1 MVKMEILYEVSAKE
15 GESPVHNYS
24 FILKSKIKSVK
35 FYWKKAKPFAKA
47 KYIFM
52 TNREQVLWRKDDK
65 Q

>member
-1 MVKMEILYEVSAKE
+1 MEILYEVSAKE

-52 TNREQVLWRKDDK
+52 TNREQVL
-65 Q
+65 